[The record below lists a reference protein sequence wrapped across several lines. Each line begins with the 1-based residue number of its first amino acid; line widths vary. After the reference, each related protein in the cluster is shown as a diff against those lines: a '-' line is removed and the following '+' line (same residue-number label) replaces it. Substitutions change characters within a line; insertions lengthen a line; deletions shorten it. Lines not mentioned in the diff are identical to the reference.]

1 MVPVYNDASV
11 PAKPADESLAYIRQM
26 LGELRGV
33 ADEKGADMLCY
44 LLEMAYVETGDLLS
58 GRRALSAKGIKR
70 NEATGVAMKPP
81 GKIKL

>member
-1 MVPVYNDASV
+1 MVPVYKDAAVST
-11 PAKPADESLAYIRQM
+11 KPADESLAYVRQM

-44 LLEMAYVETGDLLS
+44 LLEMAYVEAGDLIS
-58 GRRALSAKGIKR
+58 GRRALSVKGIQGH
-70 NEATGVAMKPP
+70 ETAGVPLKPA

>member
-70 NEATGVAMKPP
+70 NEATGVPMKPP

>member
-11 PAKPADESLAYIRQM
+11 PATPDDESFAYIRQM

-44 LLEMAYVETGDLLS
+44 LLEMAYVEAGDLMS
-58 GRRALSAKGIKR
+58 GRRALSPKGLKR
-70 NEATGVAMKPP
+70 NEAAGVAVKPA